1 MRSIIDGVV
10 AATLIVCTFAGTYL
24 LTLER
29 ADAPVSAD
37 AETAAIVQADA
48 NEVALAA
55 TPDPPLV
62 WSEDEEDLDD
72 VASLREDLAKIEA
85 ERTSREQRLHSRLK
99 DLEFEAFDRQ
109 REDRQA
115 QERRAREAREKLLAD
130 QIAETDR
137 INAYREEQEEN
148 RRQERKLQE
157 ERMRQN
163 QRQHDE
169 HMDALRQIAD

>member
-1 MRSIIDGVV
+1 MRSLIEGIV
-10 AATLIVCTFAGTYL
+10 ASALIVCTFAGTYI
-24 LTLER
+24 LTLQQ
-29 ADAPVSAD
+29 ADTPVSAD
-37 AETAAIVQADA
+37 VEAAAIVQVNTD
-48 NEVALAA
+48 EVTLAA

-62 WSEDEEDLDD
+62 WSEDEEDIDD
-72 VASLREDLAKIEA
+72 VSSLKEDLVRIEA
-85 ERTSREQRLHSRLK
+85 ERTAREQVLRSRLK

-148 RRQERKLQE
+148 RKQERKLQE
-157 ERMRQN
+157 EQLRQN

-169 HMDALRQIAD
+169 HMDALRRIAD